1 MCSFYY
7 LYLPGKNPL
16 NTWSLKCP
24 NCDRGIPVPPSL
36 VIVRVWRSHTYYS
49 GWHQD
54 HSTATV
60 IRRAS
65 SSSFLVPFFFRLSS
79 ILCSSPL
86 HWWKKPQRRNLSL
99 MVSLSWR
106 VLDSRPS
113 VLWKSDWRSLKCAL
127 WLGET
132 SFYQTIPHLAKVLK
146 DFFKNAFSYFLLKQ
160 DSNAETVI
168 NPTC

>member
-1 MCSFYY
+1 MHGRAHDSVWHIVCLWWWVLVTNIFTCVFILLSVSSW
-7 LYLPGKNPL
+7 KNPL

-49 GWHQD
+49 GWQQD

-60 IRRAS
+60 TRWAS
-65 SSSFLVPFFFRLSS
+65 SSSFLVPFFFQLSG

-99 MVSLSWR
+99 MVSLSWH
-106 VLDSRPS
+106 VLDSWPS
-113 VLWKSDWRSLKCAL
+113 VLWKSNWRSLKCAL
-127 WLGET
+127 WWERLHFT
-132 SFYQTIPHLAKVLK
+132 RQ
-146 DFFKNAFSYFLLKQ
+146 FF
-160 DSNAETVI
+160 I
-168 NPTC
+168 